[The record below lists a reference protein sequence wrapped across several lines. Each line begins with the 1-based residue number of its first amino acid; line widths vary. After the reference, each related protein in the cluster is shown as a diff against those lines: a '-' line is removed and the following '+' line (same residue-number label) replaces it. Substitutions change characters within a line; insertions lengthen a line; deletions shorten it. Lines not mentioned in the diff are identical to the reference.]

1 MKLYLLICE
10 KITGPTGCFHEQ
22 FCSECELV
30 TCVHVCLFIVIL
42 VMVKLFTMYM
52 IV

>member
-1 MKLYLLICE
+1 MKLYKLICE
-10 KITGPTGCFHEQ
+10 KIAGPTGCFHEL

-30 TCVHVCLFIVIL
+30 TCVHIGLLIVIL
-42 VMVKLFTMYM
+42 VMVKLFMMYM